1 MLNFIKRVVVF
12 ANLKSVLARR
22 RLKVISK
29 HTKINLLS
37 TNSEINNILEVGCG
51 IGNDFIQ
58 FINDDN
64 ISIIG
69 IDIRDYGLKKRNFK
83 MIVGDAESIIYPDKY
98 FDLTFSCGVLEHI
111 GPVEKLSRIIKEI
124 KRVSKRY
131 IVVVPAISSI
141 IEPHTSSIIWQLRS
155 KLKKS
160 YKSLYYYSDEAW
172 LQFEGFRD
180 AKLKRFYHLPPL
192 ITNLLIYKI

>member
-1 MLNFIKRVVVF
+1 MFNFIKRELINL
-12 ANLKSVLARR
+12 NLKSILARR
-22 RLKVISK
+22 RLKVISRL
-29 HTKINLLS
+29 INVDLL
-37 TNSEINNILEVGCG
+37 NNNFAYNRILEIGCG
-51 IGNDFIQ
+51 TGNDFIQ

-155 KLKKS
+155 KFKKN

-172 LQFEGFRD
+172 LQFEGFRN

-192 ITNLLIYKI
+192 ITNLLTYKI

>member
-1 MLNFIKRVVVF
+1 MFNFIKRILI
-12 ANLKSVLARR
+12 NLNFKSILARR
-22 RLKVISK
+22 RLKVISSL
-29 HTKINLLS
+29 INVDLL
-37 TNSEINNILEVGCG
+37 NNNFAYNRILEVGCG
-51 IGNDFIQ
+51 TGNDFIQ

-98 FDLTFSCGVLEHI
+98 FDLTLSCGVLEHI